1 MQWNPDPRRSIV
13 QFISEFIDGFFE
25 QYDAHSRAGNGS
37 WTAPPRCQTIQFCG
51 DGAFRIKC
59 LFRGRD
65 AEIKCNAT
73 RIIKR
78 DEILTIGQFLDWY
91 CGKHPQ
97 SKPLVTFL
105 GAPAAIKIPRSREK
119 A

>member
-1 MQWNPDPRRSIV
+1 MAFSSSTTRTPEQATVLGRLRPVVKQSSSAGMERSE
-13 QFISEFIDGFFE
+13 S
-25 QYDAHSRAGNGS
+25 
-37 WTAPPRCQTIQFCG
+37 
-51 DGAFRIKC
+51 KC

-105 GAPAAIKIPRSREK
+105 GALRRYKDTPFS
-119 A
+119 

>member
-1 MQWNPDPRRSIV
+1 
-13 QFISEFIDGFFE
+13 
-25 QYDAHSRAGNGS
+25 
-37 WTAPPRCQTIQFCG
+37 
-51 DGAFRIKC
+51 
-59 LFRGRD
+59 
-65 AEIKCNAT
+65 
-73 RIIKR
+73 
-78 DEILTIGQFLDWY
+78 LDWY